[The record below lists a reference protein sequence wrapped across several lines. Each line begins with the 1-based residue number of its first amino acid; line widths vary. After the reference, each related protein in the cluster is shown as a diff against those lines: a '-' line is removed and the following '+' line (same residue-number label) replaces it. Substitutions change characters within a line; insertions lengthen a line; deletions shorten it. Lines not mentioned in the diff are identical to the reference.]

1 MGFVGAN
8 IQIMSDSFQVKIPER
23 EREEDLL
30 LHAPAVLATL
40 MSLSALPLPLS
51 HHQYGTAALQHGKL
65 LQSALLRL
73 RLRHNHISILSTEI
87 HEGTLVNNVSSIIF
101 GFDQPST

>member
-51 HHQYGTAALQHGKL
+51 HHQYGTAALQHCSFYTRRDG
-65 LQSALLRL
+65 
-73 RLRHNHISILSTEI
+73 HTI
-87 HEGTLVNNVSSIIF
+87 
-101 GFDQPST
+101 P